1 MDDHTANDAQRDQRL
16 MPRSGEMTT
25 MFQLLASPSLPILA
39 VAVALLVGGVALIG
53 ASFSERNRLIA
64 RRVAMVGP
72 VAAPAESRPAPAAP
86 PEHLIRMRAR
96 GVTVAD
102 QRRIIHFFARFGV
115 PANQAITYFVA
126 CRFGVAALCALPTLI
141 WAERVHAL
149 QAHALLPF
157 LIAAMAGIAGWLL
170 PTMLLSIGGK
180 HLLTEV
186 KMGLPDALELLV
198 ICVEAGL
205 SLEDGLD
212 RVVIELRQS
221 QPALA
226 EELGLTLADLKILP
240 SREQALTNLAE
251 RVDIPSVRSVV
262 TTLTQ
267 TLRYGTPLAQS
278 LRIVA
283 AEMRNDSLIELEE
296 RANRLPVYLTLPVI
310 VFMLPTIFLIVG
322 GPAALRLIDAF
333 VNVNLPWR

>member
-1 MDDHTANDAQRDQRL
+1 MA
-16 MPRSGEMTT
+16 SIY
-25 MFQLLASPSLPILA
+25 QLLLAPNLAIL
-39 VAVALLVGGVALIG
+39 VAAMALLVGGLALI
-53 ASFSERNRLIA
+53 ASSVRDRDQIVA

-72 VAAPAESRPAPAAP
+72 AAVPFEAGAASASP
-86 PEHLIRMRAR
+86 DYLIKLQTQ
-96 GVTVAD
+96 GVSAAD
-102 QRRIIHFFARFGV
+102 RRRIIRFFARFGV
-115 PANQAITYFVA
+115 TANRALAYFAA
-126 CRFGVAALCALPTLI
+126 CRAGLAVLFALPTFI
-141 WAERVHAL
+141 WAQYSAV
-149 QAHALLPF
+149 AHTNALLPF
-157 LIAAMAGIAGWLL
+157 LIAAMAGIVGWLL

-180 HLLTEV
+180 RLIKEV

-198 ICVEAGL
+198 VCVEAGL

-212 RVVIELRQS
+212 RVVSELRRS

-226 EELGLTLADLKILP
+226 DELGLTLADLKVLP
-240 SREQALTNLAE
+240 SREQAFTNLAE

-310 VFMLPTIFLIVG
+310 VFMLPTIFLVVG

-333 VNVNLPWR
+333 VNVHLPT